1 VEVVGDESRLYTT
14 LRKAEGCDPMAAPAR
29 GGPTPEVETGRLEA
43 FSDGV
48 FAVAITLLVFNL
60 HTPSFEELRTHN
72 HTLLRELAD
81 QWSSYLAYVLSFV
94 TILIM
99 WVNHHTV
106 FKCVKRTDHV
116 FLLLNGLL
124 LLCITAIPFPTQMLA
139 TYIQQPDAK
148 VAQVIYSGTFLVAA
162 CVYNAMWFYAAK
174 HDRLIG
180 EGADRALVEAI
191 SGAYRF
197 GPPLYLIAFVVAFI
211 SAGVSLA
218 ICIALAVFFA
228 LPNRTS
234 R

>member
-1 VEVVGDESRLYTT
+1 
-14 LRKAEGCDPMAAPAR
+14 MATSAK

-60 HTPSFEELRTHN
+60 HTPSFDELRTHN

-81 QWSSYLAYVLSFV
+81 QWPSYLAYVLSFV
-94 TILIM
+94 MILIF

-106 FKCVKRTDHV
+106 FKCVKRTDHI
-116 FLLLNGLL
+116 FLLLNGFL
-124 LLCITAIPFPTQMLA
+124 LLCVTVIPFPTQVLA

-162 CVYNAMWFYAAK
+162 CVFNAMWFYAAN

-180 EGADRALVEAI
+180 EGADRALVVAI
-191 SGAYRF
+191 SNAFRF
-197 GPPLYLIAFVVAFI
+197 GPLLYLLAFVVAFVNAAI
-211 SAGVSLA
+211 SLA
-218 ICIALAVFFA
+218 ICIALAIFYA
-228 LPNRTS
+228 LPNRTT